1 MRHDPERVADT
12 RAWLVKVSND
22 LRAAETDFKASPPL
36 LEDLLFHCQQAAEKA
51 MKALLTWHDRPF
63 RKTHDLVEIGAQC
76 VEVDSTLEQVLRRAA
91 PLTEFAWKYRY
102 PGEAGEPSPEVAEAA
117 LSLAQE
123 TYQTVRSRLP
133 KETHP

>member
-1 MRHDPERVADT
+1 MPHDSERVADT

-22 LRAAETDFKASPPL
+22 LRAAETDLKASPPL

-76 VEVDSTLEQVLRRAA
+76 VEVDSTLEPLLRRAA

-102 PGEAGEPSPEVAEAA
+102 PGEAEEPSQEVAQEAFA
-117 LSLAQE
+117 LARGI
-123 TYQTVRSRLP
+123 YQAVRSRLP
-133 KETHP
+133 KEAHP